1 MEKRVAVGDERA
13 RLVFDALCLQIAK
26 EIGGS
31 ATVLKGQVDAIV
43 LTGGLAYS
51 DRLCEAVT
59 ARVSFIA
66 RVMRYPGEDEMQA
79 LADGA
84 LRVLENREPALD
96 YE

>member
-1 MEKRVAVGDERA
+1 MSWTICAPSAILAPNAAHVLS
-13 RLVFDALCLQIAK
+13 LVVMPLP
-26 EIGGS
+26 S
-31 ATVLKGQVDAIV
+31 
-43 LTGGLAYS
+43 LTNTDLPEH
-51 DRLCEAVT
+51 RLCEAVT

-66 RVMRYPGEDEMQA
+66 RVIRYPGEDEMQA

>member
-1 MEKRVAVGDERA
+1 MLFR
-13 RLVFDALCLQIAK
+13 
-26 EIGGS
+26 S
-31 ATVLKGQVDAIV
+31 
-43 LTGGLAYS
+43 
-51 DRLCEAVT
+51 EAVT

-84 LRVLENREPALD
+84 LHVLENREPALD